1 MSLLVPFS
9 GPWLPIEVATP
20 VGALMGLIG
29 RYTPSRKMVP
39 WLLGSTGFVAGAC
52 LGWVYARGELRGD
65 TFLPP
70 TNFDQLMAV
79 VVCSLLGIAA
89 NLGCY
94 WLMTTSADRPMRLLA
109 LLLLL
114 VLIML
119 AAVTVVTLL
128 VA

>member
-20 VGALMGLIG
+20 AGALMGLIG
-29 RYTPSRKMVP
+29 WYAPSSRRVP

-52 LGWVYARGELRGD
+52 LGWVYARGDLRAGS
-65 TFLPP
+65 FLPP
-70 TNFDQLMAV
+70 TDFDQFVAV
-79 VVCSLLGIAA
+79 VVCSLLGLAA

-94 WLMTTSADRPMRLLA
+94 SLMSVSGNRPMRLLA

-114 VLIML
+114 VIIML
-119 AAVTVVTLL
+119 AAVTAVTLL
-128 VA
+128 AA